1 MGEHQNNK
9 LVGQSEARLILGETW
24 ILCVLC
30 VHQMSNEL
38 INQMMLL

>member
-30 VHQMSNEL
+30 VHNEL